1 MPSYKAKIMN
11 ASIPCAVPV
20 TLTPAEQRAVSRLLQ
35 RYLPPFIRR
44 RLRLLNMAS
53 WAFHLCCFWMLFSC
67 MRRIS
72 VQLALL
78 GEDMGDIW
86 WAMGAVIASAL
97 VFTATFVYEI
107 ALRKRA
113 AVRPLN
119 ARQFV
124 YTISAEGFVSEEA
137 GRSRNVYF
145 WPAVERVECA
155 GGFILVFMDQ
165 VAAFPIPLRAFA
177 DAGAAES
184 FLQQLNFYRSHHES
198 S

>member
-35 RYLPPFIRR
+35 RYLPLSIRR

-53 WAFHLCCFWMLFSC
+53 WAFHLCCFWLLFSRL
-67 MRRIS
+67 RRIA
-72 VQLALL
+72 VQLGLF
-78 GEDMGDIW
+78 GEGMGDIY

-155 GGFILVFMDQ
+155 GGFILVFID
-165 VAAFPIPLRAFA
+165 
-177 DAGAAES
+177 
-184 FLQQLNFYRSHHES
+184 
-198 S
+198 

>member
-1 MPSYKAKIMN
+1 MN

-35 RYLPPFIRR
+35 RYLPLSIRR

-53 WAFHLCCFWMLFSC
+53 WAFHLCCFWLLFSRL
-67 MRRIS
+67 RRIA
-72 VQLALL
+72 VQLGLF
-78 GEDMGDIW
+78 GEGM
-86 WAMGAVIASAL
+86 

-155 GGFILVFMDQ
+155 GGFILVFIDQ

-177 DAGAAES
+177 DASAAES
-184 FLQQLNFYRSHHES
+184 FLQQLNFYRSHHEF
-198 S
+198 

>member
-1 MPSYKAKIMN
+1 MTSN
-11 ASIPCAVPV
+11 ETLSVPV

-35 RYLPPFIRR
+35 RYLPLFIRR
-44 RLRLLNMAS
+44 RLRLLHIAS
-53 WAFHLCCFWMLFSC
+53 WAFHLCCFWLLFSWL
-67 MRRIS
+67 RHIA
-72 VQLALL
+72 VQMELF
-78 GEDMGDIW
+78 GEGMGDIF

-97 VFTATFVYEI
+97 VFTAAFVYEI

-124 YTISAEGFVSEEA
+124 YAIRAEGFVSEEA

-165 VAAFPIPLRAFA
+165 VAAFPIPLRAFS
-177 DAGAAES
+177 DTGAAES

-198 S
+198 A

>member
-20 TLTPAEQRAVSRLLQ
+20 TLTPTEQWAVSRLLQ

-97 VFTATFVYEI
+97 VFTAAFIYEI
-107 ALRKRA
+107 ALRTQA
-113 AVRPLN
+113 AVRSLPQ
-119 ARQFV
+119 RQFV
-124 YTISAEGFVSEEA
+124 YSVSAEGFVSEEA
-137 GRSRNVYF
+137 GRSHNLYF

-155 GGFILVFMDQ
+155 GGFILVFIDQ

-177 DAGAAES
+177 DASAAES
-184 FLQQLNFYRSHHES
+184 FLQQLNFYRSRHES
-198 S
+198 